1 MHDSVTPSE
10 CAFFDYMPIPLL
22 EFDFSEV
29 KKYIL
34 SLIGGGSDGLETY
47 LREHPENLQ
56 ECASRAELTAANK
69 GALDL
74 YRAKN
79 FEELKQGLANI
90 IGQDG
95 LFTLLK
101 GISTMVNGASSFEGE
116 TVNKRLDGLPLTI
129 LLRLSVPPEYRETL
143 KLVIVTAI
151 DITKNRQLENEINT
165 LSLLP
170 EANPN
175 IVLILECPDRIRYI
189 NPTGRKWLKENGFT
203 DEREIHRILPPDF
216 ENSICGDCDRISEQ
230 KHKVEY
236 EEQIFDLKLKP
247 LAGAEKCMVTL
258 TDVTAFERISRE
270 RILYYEAF
278 QSSIHGMMLTDAEGK
293 IQYVNPK
300 FEEIYGYPIAQARG
314 RQPNILNPGKEVY
327 RDLGYSD
334 AEYDDLFRDMWK
346 SISDPDIGYWE
357 GEIPNRRKDGEIIW
371 VHLIIN
377 AIFCEAG
384 TITNYLAIPIDVSET
399 RKRELSIRLDIYHT
413 ITELAELRDNE
424 TGQHIIRV
432 GKLSRLVAEGL
443 GMPKKFCNDI
453 ENFAPLHDIGK
464 VGISDTILLAERKL
478 TPEEFDIMKNHST
491 LGYRLLAGK
500 PTLEMAADI
509 AYGHHEKYEGGGY
522 PLGIGREEIPL
533 AARITALV
541 DVYDALRSKRPYKG
555 PWTHERSVEEIIG
568 LSGSHFDPEIVEVFR
583 SKEKEFSDVSNA
595 YRDPDT

>member
-1 MHDSVTPSE
+1 MAEYVTPSE
-10 CAFFDYMPIPLL
+10 CAFFEYLPVPIL
-22 EFDFSEV
+22 EFDFSGV
-29 KKYIL
+29 KEYIL
-34 SLIGGGSDGLETY
+34 SLTGGGRDDLETY
-47 LREHPENLQ
+47 LMEHPECLH
-56 ECASRAELTAANK
+56 ECIVKARLTAANQS
-69 GALDL
+69 ALRL
-74 YRAKN
+74 FKASST
-79 FEELKQGLANI
+79 EELEKGLPKI
-90 IGQDG
+90 IDDEG
-95 LFTLLK
+95 LFALMKATAAV
-101 GISTMVNGASSFEGE
+101 IQGASTFEYE
-116 TVNKRLDGLPLTI
+116 TINKQLEGKSVTI
-129 LLRLSVPPEYRETL
+129 QLRVSVPPGSKDNLEH
-143 KLVIVTAI
+143 VIVSAV
-151 DITKNRQLENEINT
+151 DITKNRQLEREINT

-175 IVLILECPDRIRYI
+175 IVLILECPDRIHYI
-189 NPTGRKWLKENGFT
+189 NPAGRKWLRENGLMN
-203 DEREIHRILPPDF
+203 EREIHRLLPPDF

-230 KHKVEY
+230 KHKMEY
-236 EEQIFDLKLKP
+236 EDQIFDLKLKP
-247 LAGAEKCMVTL
+247 LAGAKKCMVTL
-258 TDVTAFERISRE
+258 TDVTEFERISRE

-300 FEEIYGYPIAQARG
+300 FEEIYGYTISQARG
-314 RQPNILNPGKEVY
+314 KQPNILNPGREVY
-327 RDLGYSD
+327 YDLGYSD
-334 AEYDDLFRDMWK
+334 KEYNKLFKEMWDQ
-346 SISDPDIGYWE
+346 ISDPEIGCWE
-357 GEIPNRRKDGEIIW
+357 GEIPNRKKDGEIIW

-443 GMPKKFCNDI
+443 GMPKKICNDI

-478 TPEEFDIMKNHST
+478 SPGEFDIMKSHST

-509 AYGHHEKYEGGGY
+509 AYGHHEKYDGCGY
-522 PLGIGREEIPL
+522 PRGIGGEEIPL

-541 DVYDALRSKRPYKG
+541 DVYDALRSRRPYKG
-555 PWTHERSVEEIIG
+555 PWSHERSVQEIIG
-568 LSGSHFDPEIVEVFR
+568 LSGSHFDPEVVEVFR
-583 SKEKEFSDVSNA
+583 SKEKEFSDVSTA